1 MVSKRNNSKYIALKK
16 HWGYDN
22 FRPQQEE
29 IIDHVLNQNDVL
41 ALLPT
46 GGGKSLCYQLPA
58 LILDGLCIV
67 ISPLIALMKDQVEQ
81 LCQKNIA
88 AEYINSSLSAKE
100 IDRILDNCIYGK
112 IKLLYIS
119 PERIQTPLFKE
130 RFKKMKISFIA
141 VDEAHCISQWGY
153 DFRAQYLN
161 IAMLKEWDDTLKFIA
176 LTATATNQVIK
187 DIQEKLLF
195 SKKNVV
201 RKSFQRINLHYNII
215 PCINKLKVLKRVV
228 NNECTIIY
236 ARTRIKA
243 EQIAFYLTKEGFS
256 AEFYHAGMPN
266 KQRSIKQQNWI
277 NNDFNIIVA
286 TSAFGMGIDKP
297 DVRSVI
303 HYDIPECIES
313 FYQESGRAGRD
324 GKPAYSTLL
333 YEHKD
338 KITLLERIKSKHPDL
353 STIKKIYQQFCN
365 LHQIPIGYISTNK
378 YEVDIEELANKTSS
392 AKNVVYYTFKHLTQ
406 AGHLLENNNSNYIS
420 KVKFTANIQ
429 SINSFAEHNPK
440 LEKTIDLLIR
450 SYDQILNKEVAISEK
465 TLAKR
470 SNLLID
476 DLIKNLEELKKFQI
490 INYIPKIKSYQV
502 QFNIPRCDINKMKI
516 QNSKKIIKE
525 REIQMAQS
533 MIFLIKDISI
543 CRNISML
550 SYFNETLEKPCN
562 RCDNCERNI
571 KQTNNPTKIISN
583 AIIMSITYEAKD
595 PKSIYNELNDIINEK
610 DIKENM
616 KQLLEENIIYLD
628 SNNQFNLK

>member
-1 MVSKRNNSKYIALKK
+1 MISKQNNSKYIALKK
-16 HWGYDN
+16 HWGYDH

-29 IIDHVLNQNDVL
+29 IIDHVINQNDVL

-58 LILDGLCIV
+58 LILEGLCIV

-81 LCQKNIA
+81 LRKKNIA
-88 AEYINSSLSAKE
+88 AEFINSSLPNKE
-100 IDRILDNCIYGK
+100 IDRVLDNCIYGK

-119 PERIQTPLFKE
+119 PERIQSPLFKE
-130 RFKKMKISFIA
+130 RFNKMKISFIA
-141 VDEAHCISQWGY
+141 IDEAHCISQWGY
-153 DFRAQYLN
+153 DFRSQYLN
-161 IAMLKEWDDTLKFIA
+161 IAILKEWNNNLKFIA
-176 LTATATNQVIK
+176 LTATATDQVIN

-195 SKKNVV
+195 KKKNVV
-201 RKSFQRINLHYNII
+201 RKSFQRINLHYDII
-215 PCINKLKVLKRVV
+215 PCINKLKVLKHII

-236 ARTRIKA
+236 ARSRVKT
-243 EQIAFYLTKEGFS
+243 EQIAFHLTKQGFS

-333 YEHKD
+333 YEQKD
-338 KITLLERIKSKHPDL
+338 KTTLLERLKSKHPDI
-353 STIKKIYQQFCN
+353 STIKNIYQQFCN

-378 YEVDIEELANKTSS
+378 YEVDIEELANKTRST
-392 AKNVVYYTFKHLTQ
+392 KNVVYYTFKHLTQ
-406 AGHLLENNNSNYIS
+406 AGHLLENTNSNYIS
-420 KVKFTANIQ
+420 KVKFTANIH
-429 SINSFAEHNPK
+429 SINSFAQHNPK
-440 LEKTIDLLIR
+440 LEQTIDLLIR
-450 SYDQILNKEVAISEK
+450 SYDQILNKEVAISENI
-465 TLAKR
+465 LAKR
-470 SNLLID
+470 SNLFID
-476 DLIKNLEELKKFQI
+476 DLVNNLKELKKFHI
-490 INYIPKIKSYQV
+490 INYTPKIKSYQV
-502 QFNIPRCDINKMKI
+502 QFYIPRCDINKLKI
-516 QNSKKIIKE
+516 PNSKKLIKE
-525 REIQMAQS
+525 REVQMAQS
-533 MIFLIKDISI
+533 MIDLVNNIST
-543 CRNISML
+543 CRNISLL
-550 SYFNETLEKPCN
+550 SYFNETLEKSCN
-562 RCDNCERNI
+562 SCDNCERNT
-571 KQTNNPTKIISN
+571 KQANNPSKIISN

-595 PKSIYNELNDIINEK
+595 PKSIYNELSEIIDEK

-616 KQLLEENIIYLD
+616 KQLLEEKIIYLD